1 MPQDPES
8 PVARTP
14 EPTAAPAVERPPL
27 DDAISKATLPI
38 TLLVQAASS
47 AATLAPAVAAPRL
60 LAQMQLPVVAVGI
73 YIALIYLASML
84 SSQWGA
90 ALVRRWGPIR
100 TSQVALACSALG
112 LLGIASANL
121 PLAVA
126 GCLLVGIGY
135 GPITPASSDMLART
149 TPPQRF
155 ALVFSVKQTGVPLGG
170 ALAGLLVPATMVRAG
185 SGVALAQ
192 VAALCLAAVVLAA
205 VLRGRLDGQ
214 RDAAAPWPALAHT
227 LAPIRFVL
235 AHALLRRIALCTFVF
250 SAVQVSLGSYLV
262 SFLHDE
268 LAWDI
273 VAAGAALSAAQL
285 AAVVARVG
293 FGLVADRIED
303 GARRTL
309 RALAAGMAACGLL
322 TLALARTTPHA
333 AVFALVVVYGA
344 TGIGWNG
351 VYLGTVARAV
361 PRAQAATA
369 TAGSLFFTYFGV
381 VLGPPL
387 FGVVGGLGH
396 GLAASFALLALP
408 LAWTIRTLRRPAA

>member
-1 MPQDPES
+1 MAAAAGAAETLPTDDLI
-8 PVARTP
+8 AR
-14 EPTAAPAVERPPL
+14 
-27 DDAISKATLPI
+27 ATLPI

-47 AATLAPAVAAPRL
+47 AATLAPAVAAPEL
-60 LAQMQLPVVAVGI
+60 LARMRLPVVAVGI
-73 YIALIYLASML
+73 YIGLIYLAAMV

-112 LLGIASANL
+112 LVGVASGIL

-126 GCLLVGIGY
+126 GCLLVGVGY

-149 TPPQRF
+149 TPPRRF

-170 ALAGLLVPATMVRAG
+170 AIAGAMVPAALLRGG
-185 SGVALAQ
+185 STEALGE
-192 VAALCLAAVVLAA
+192 VAALCAAGIVLAA
-205 VLRGRLDGQ
+205 VLRARLDGL
-214 RDAAAPWPALAHT
+214 RDAAAPWPRLAQT
-227 LAPIRFVL
+227 REPIRFVL
-235 AHALLRRIALCTFVF
+235 AHPLLRRIAFCTFVF

-268 LAWDI
+268 LAWGV

-285 AAVVARVG
+285 AAVVARVA
-293 FGLVADRIED
+293 FGLVADRLDD

-309 RALAAGMAACGLL
+309 RALGAAMAACGLA
-322 TLALARTTPHA
+322 TLALTPSTPHA
-333 AVFALVVVYGA
+333 AVLALAVAYGA
-344 TGIGWNG
+344 TAIGWNG
-351 VYLGTVARAV
+351 VYLGTVARVV
-361 PRAQAATA
+361 PREQAAMA

-381 VLGPPL
+381 VAGPPL

-408 LAWTIRTLRRPAA
+408 LAWTLWALRRPR